1 MGKRYAE
8 AGGARPFGQHDVA
21 PHNARTYYCVMRF
34 LNRTGELAQLD
45 ALANREEGGLAVLW
59 GRRRVGKTRLLLEW
73 CRGHRGLYTVAD
85 SSAPAVQRRYVA
97 QAIGERLGG
106 FAEVE
111 YPDWRALLRALA
123 RACSREGFRG
133 PLVFDE
139 LPYLVTVDPSLATVL
154 QAWIDHEA
162 REARLIV
169 AVCGSAQHM
178 MQGLALDASAP
189 LFGRASVILPVTPM
203 SPAALAKGL
212 GLREARDAVAAF
224 AAWGGVP
231 RYWELAEPYGGDLDR
246 AVAEL
251 VLDPLGP
258 LHREPDRLLAE
269 ELPQAGALR
278 PVLDAI
284 GSGAHRVSEIGGRL
298 GQPATSLGRPLG
310 RLIELGLVHREQP
323 FGEPERGGKRSLY
336 RISDPFFRLWFKV
349 VAPHRGWLAAA
360 RRQGRLVLWRRSRG
374 ALVAEAWEEL
384 CRQAVPGL
392 ARRGGPLERWGE
404 FAAAQRY
411 WRGSGPEWDVV
422 ARALDGR
429 TTVIGE
435 VKWHERPG
443 EDGELRGA
451 AAALEGKGVP
461 PGVEGEVVRV
471 VFVPVRPRGR
481 RERHGVVGI
490 DAADVLGA
498 LG

>member
-1 MGKRYAE
+1 
-8 AGGARPFGQHDVA
+8 
-21 PHNARTYYCVMRF
+21 MRF
-34 LNRTGELAQLD
+34 VNRTSELAQLD
-45 ALANREEGGLAVLW
+45 ALATRKDGGLAVLW

-73 CRGHRGLYTVAD
+73 CGGHRGLYTVAD
-85 SSAPAVQRRYVA
+85 SSAAAVQRRYLA
-97 QAIGERLGG
+97 QAIEERLGG
-106 FAEVE
+106 FGEVE

-139 LPYLVTVDPSLATVL
+139 LPYLVTADPSLPTVL

-162 REARLIV
+162 REARLTV

-189 LFGRASVILPVTPM
+189 LFGRASVILPVMPM
-203 SPAALAKGL
+203 VPAALAKAL
-212 GLREARDAVAAF
+212 ELHDAPQVVAAF

-231 RYWELAEPYGGDLDR
+231 RYWELAQPYGGDLDR
-246 AVAEL
+246 AVTEL

-258 LHREPDRLLAE
+258 LHQEPDRLLAE

-284 GSGAHRVSEIGGRL
+284 GGGAHRVSEIGGRL
-298 GQPATSLGRPLG
+298 GQAATSLGRPLA

-323 FGEPERGGKRSLY
+323 FGDPERGGKRSLY

-360 RRQGRLVLWRRSRG
+360 RPQGRRALWSRSRG
-374 ALVAEAWEEL
+374 ALVAQTWEEL
-384 CRQAVPGL
+384 CRQAIPGL
-392 ARRGGPLERWGE
+392 GRRGAPLERWGE
-404 FAAAQRY
+404 FGAAQRY

-435 VKWHERPG
+435 VKWHERSG
-443 EDGELRGA
+443 DDAELRGPA
-451 AAALEGKGVP
+451 GALAGKGAP

-481 RERHGVVGI
+481 RERHGVVAI
-490 DAADVLGA
+490 DAADVLAA